1 MNITM
6 GHIISTAR
14 KAQKM
19 TQAELADK
27 LNVTD
32 KAVSKWEQ
40 DICYPDIALLPVLAQ
55 TLNINIEELLSGTSR
70 NTSRPQLF
78 QITATAVSFAMGT
91 AVFILSILSKLN
103 LLTAPL
109 DYTDITGMLGLG
121 ILLQAFLHLQQTSG
135 R

>member
-32 KAVSKWEQ
+32 KAVSKWER
-40 DICYPDIALLPVLAQ
+40 DICYPDIALLPALAQ

-78 QITATAVSFAMGT
+78 QITT
-91 AVFILSILSKLN
+91 ILPSK
-103 LLTAPL
+103 
-109 DYTDITGMLGLG
+109 
-121 ILLQAFLHLQQTSG
+121 
-135 R
+135 

>member
-6 GHIISTAR
+6 GNIISTAR
-14 KAQKM
+14 KTQKM
-19 TQAELADK
+19 TQAELASK

-32 KAVSKWEQ
+32 KAVSKWER
-40 DICYPDIALLPVLAQ
+40 DICYPDIALLPALAQ

-70 NTSRPQLF
+70 DTSRPQLF
-78 QITATAVSFAMGT
+78 KITATAVSFAMGT

-109 DYTDITGMLGLG
+109 DYTNIAGMLGLG
-121 ILLQAFLHLQQTSG
+121 ILLQAFLHLQQPSG